1 MKIFITGGSGFLGQR
16 VITRLQ
22 KEYSDISGLSRSE
35 NSRKKLETLKV
46 KPVSGSLE
54 NIDQWKHELSGV
66 DIVIHCAAPVVF
78 WGKWALFQQG
88 IVDATKNLFRA
99 AEVSGVKRFIY
110 ISSES
115 VLQDKKDLID
125 IDETEPYPASP
136 NSRYGKAK
144 MLAEKF
150 ILGQKSK
157 MESIIIRPPFIWG
170 KGADSINTLID
181 KVTSGEFIWID
192 HGRSLFEM
200 VYVDNAADA
209 IVLACEKGTDK
220 NVYFVTDDNTQTVK
234 EFLSKL
240 FIAQGVNPPEK
251 SIPKLFAAI
260 AATSLETIWRIFNI
274 QKQPPI
280 TRFDLA
286 FVAMSRKYNIEKIKR
301 DLGYRPVVSEQDG
314 MEIMKHG

>member
-1 MKIFITGGSGFLGQR
+1 MKIFITGGTGFLGQR
-16 VITRLQ
+16 VIKRLQ

-35 NSRKKLETLKV
+35 NSGGKLQALNIR
-46 KPVSGSLE
+46 PVSGSLE
-54 NIDQWKHELSGV
+54 NIDQWKQELS
-66 DIVIHCAAPVVF
+66 DIDIIIHCAAPVVF
-78 WGKWALFQQG
+78 WGKWELYQQG

-99 AEVSGVKRFIY
+99 AEISGVKRFIY

-150 ILGQKSK
+150 ILGQESK

-170 KGADSINTLID
+170 KGADSINTLIE
-181 KVTSGEFIWID
+181 KVKSGEFIWID

-240 FIAQGVNPPEK
+240 FIAQGVNTPEK
-251 SIPKLFAAI
+251 SIPKLFAGI
-260 AATSLETIWRIFNI
+260 AATGLETLWRIFNI

-286 FVAMSRKYNIEKIKR
+286 FVAMSRKYYIEKIKR
-301 DLGYRPVVSEQDG
+301 DLGYRPVVSEQQG